1 MKDLHPAFATARWPA
16 LPVLLMNGYAKNL
29 DHAGMR
35 ILAKPF
41 TTARLLA
48 YIQEKLATR
57 LATHTQA

>member
-1 MKDLHPAFATARWPA
+1 MS
-16 LPVLLMNGYAKNL
+16 GYAKNL

-48 YIQEKLATR
+48 YIQEGLATR